1 MIYFQL
7 FISFLKIGLFS
18 FGGGYATIP
27 LIEEAIRDYGWLTR
41 QQFNDLVTISQLTPG
56 PIALNAAT
64 FVGLKAQGLEGALIA
79 TLGCILPS
87 CIIVGAISYG
97 YFKYRKL
104 PLLQKVLKTLR
115 PAVIAMIAS
124 AALLLLKACFFQGQN
139 FELFALCNFLIAMI
153 LLRKFK
159 MNPILVILI
168 SGILQV
174 LIDLI

>member
-1 MIYFQL
+1 
-7 FISFLKIGLFS
+7 
-18 FGGGYATIP
+18 
-27 LIEEAIRDYGWLTR
+27 
-41 QQFNDLVTISQLTPG
+41 
-56 PIALNAAT
+56 
-64 FVGLKAQGLEGALIA
+64 
-79 TLGCILPS
+79 
-87 CIIVGAISYG
+87 
-97 YFKYRKL
+97 
-104 PLLQKVLKTLR
+104 
-115 PAVIAMIAS
+115 MIAS